1 MLIALIFGVSGNS
14 LKLRGILALVFQT
27 VLSAILFH
35 LVFVDMRNVTITRNY
50 NKYFISERVKDSKDR
65 ISSIS
70 FAIFFF
76 CLNMT
81 HLLLLCALSGLCID
95 LYA

>member
-27 VLSAILFH
+27 LLSAILFH
-35 LVFVDMRNVTITRNY
+35 LVFVDMSNVTITRNY

-70 FAIFFF
+70 FAIFFS
-76 CLNMT
+76 
-81 HLLLLCALSGLCID
+81 A
-95 LYA
+95 